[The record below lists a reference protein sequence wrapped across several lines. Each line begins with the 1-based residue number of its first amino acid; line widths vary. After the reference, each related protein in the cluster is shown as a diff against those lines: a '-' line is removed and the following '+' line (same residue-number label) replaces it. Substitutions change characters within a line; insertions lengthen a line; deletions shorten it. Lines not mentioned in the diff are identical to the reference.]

1 MRLRLATCLAWT
13 LLSAATEAGA
23 HTPRS
28 YDGHKV
34 VRVRASSARSAPQL
48 RQQLVGLGLQPWQ
61 TQPVGGS
68 IDVAIPPSALG
79 AFEALGLDYQVM
91 HEDLGASVAAES
103 ASSGR
108 WGGRAKRQADDL
120 AWYDSYHP
128 YEDHVQYFKDLQALF
143 PNNSEAVSSG
153 TSFEGRDIY
162 GLHLWGAGGPGK
174 PVVLYHGTVHAREWI
189 STMVRP
195 FAKSKARI
203 RIIEQSLISLPLQT
217 VEYLTLQL
225 IVLYN
230 SGDEYVR
237 WVLDTYDFYIFPV
250 VNPDGK

>member
-1 MRLRLATCLAWT
+1 MCTVAIRSVCFCVCIQVHKHWLSRPLSTQYLESATNNSTMRLPLATCFAWT
-13 LLSAATEAGA
+13 LLSTATLTEADGHA
-23 HTPRS
+23 PVS

-34 VRVRASSARSAPQL
+34 VRVRASSARAAPQV
-48 RQQLVGLGLQPWQ
+48 RQKLLGLGLQPWRAQ
-61 TQPVGGS
+61 DVGS
-68 IDVAIPPSALG
+68 TIDVNIPPSTLA

-103 ASSGR
+103 ASSGQ
-108 WGGRAKRQADDL
+108 WGKTKRQADDL

-128 YEDHVQYFKDLQALF
+128 YEDHIQYFKDLQALF

-189 STMVRP
+189 TAMV
-195 FAKSKARI
+195 
-203 RIIEQSLISLPLQT
+203 SL
-217 VEYLTLQL
+217 
-225 IVLYN
+225 
-230 SGDEYVR
+230 
-237 WVLDTYDFYIFPV
+237 
-250 VNPDGK
+250 